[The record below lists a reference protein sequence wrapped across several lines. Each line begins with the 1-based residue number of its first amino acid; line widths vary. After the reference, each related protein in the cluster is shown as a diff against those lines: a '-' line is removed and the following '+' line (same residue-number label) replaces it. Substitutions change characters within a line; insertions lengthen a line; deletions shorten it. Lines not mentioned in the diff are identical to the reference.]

1 MRNGMSKTAFLV
13 FAALIA
19 FGILGTIALAIVTS
33 KPVGIFI
40 TGGLIFGILT
50 GILMAVLADKD
61 YKLDDDFKLTVVRVK
76 KYTLP
81 AGVSEDDIIVD
92 DDEIYVDDDEDFSE
106 IK

>member
-19 FGILGTIALAIVTS
+19 LGILGTIALTIIVS
-33 KPVGIFI
+33 KPVGVFV

-50 GILMAVLADKD
+50 GVLMAILADNR
-61 YKLDDDFKLTVVRVK
+61 YKLDDDFKLTIVRVK

-81 AGVSEDDIIVD
+81 EGISEDDIVIKNGEEEFIEE
-92 DDEIYVDDDEDFSE
+92 EI
-106 IK
+106 IN